1 MMHWALSFESQYC
14 PLCPF
19 ACASFVS
26 ICLREGGARGR
37 NPFSRAMFGPN
48 QIRRRR
54 KTRIYHVRR
63 RFTTQSMAFN
73 VVTDSTVTWAGTIDI
88 QRTPFTKA
96 RARLPRR
103 RARRG
108 KKPKHKKATIPRR
121 SATDSYE
128 FNFQGIYVPTTWTI
142 QQEEPPDRTSER
154 LSRWFGTMEELED
167 AIFKPWPRKGP
178 DPLAQFHAIRV
189 LSGSPFSK
197 SHAPKKRMQK
207 AMIAAAKLT
216 GAVPSQVKQGSL
228 PPLLQQRMSVYLN
241 AADDAD
247 LPVVIDTGASTSLT
261 PRLEDF
267 DGPIKDCET
276 TELNG
281 LSSTTTVVGVGMAAW
296 TLKDVFGVVRT
307 IRTRAY
313 YVPEA
318 QIRLFS
324 PQTYFQEQAKGELSV
339 NAFRSRLTLHDG
351 SELEFPFHPN
361 SNLPLMLS
369 GRQTKMGLAFEDV
382 MALSKEF
389 DCHGLMSVA
398 DEVNQNV
405 TQAQRELLTWHWK
418 LGHANFEW
426 IQDLCRDPKTDRR
439 RILRTRHRHVSSCPV
454 NSLRC
459 AACQL
464 GKQRRRGANTQHT
477 NTKDGRFMV
486 TRSNN
491 LRPGDCVSLDQYDST
506 LTGRLPHT
514 RGKEPKKDQYTG
526 GTLFIDHATG
536 LMHCVHQVSLNTGET
551 IEAKLQFERFAQDHG
566 VTVKSYLADNAPFGN
581 TKFVDAVK
589 HAGQS
594 LSFSGVG
601 AHHQNGVAE
610 RGVRTVTSWARTM
623 MLHAV
628 LHWPEHAHDLSLWPF
643 ALNHAVWMWN
653 NLPKRGS
660 FMAPLE
666 LFSGTVFPTL
676 DHLHRSHVWGCPVYV
691 LDPKIQDG
699 KKLPKWSPR
708 ARRGQYLGVSPD
720 HSSTVGLILNIATG
734 YVSPQYHVVYDDLF
748 SSVPNAETG
757 GVLQQDM
764 FTGSFW
770 DQLVACGLERIDDGD
785 FEDEQPQ
792 PPPLHQDWLTP
803 DEIDALRH
811 QQNDMARINP
821 LPMPPIL
828 PPRAPAPEGAAAP
841 EGALVPLAPEGE
853 DNGDGEINDGEPLF
867 PPLDLDV
874 EPNPPA
880 APPDD
885 DPQDL
890 IPPLVMDGVWDGPNN
905 STIDSGDEVV
915 IFENEEQDVEDPVRA
930 QEKMRRAQHLE
941 QPDEMHFGRGKRA
954 RKPNPKYAAYS
965 RERWKEHALFGH
977 DDYARLKVKR
987 DCLNDSFLA
996 RLDWTSTIR
1005 DLKSSQSTL
1014 MSRILAMNTNPKTGT
1029 VEAMHPMFLITKADA
1044 ADNPRWNEAMSGP
1057 DAAGFMEACKKEIDT
1072 LFRLMKA
1079 WIVVDREPWMNVI
1092 PSTWAFK
1099 RKRFPDG
1106 TVKKLKARFCARGDY
1121 QVEGIDFFDTFAP
1134 VVNWTTVRLM
1144 LILSIILN
1152 LATVQVD
1159 YTAAF
1164 LHAPIDRDP
1173 KWDSMTRQER
1183 ERSGVYVEMP
1193 RGFGQDG
1200 KVLKLKRS
1208 LYGLKQA
1215 PRNFFQH
1222 FKGQLE
1228 RVGFVAQDSVDPCL
1242 FISDKVI
1249 AVVYVDDTLFYS
1261 PKREYIDEV
1270 LNRLKTEEHA
1280 ELDVEDSVAGFLGVH
1295 IERDET
1301 QGTIKLVQK
1310 GLIKRILE
1318 ALQVGDLD
1326 RSCTPALSKPLIEDK
1341 NGDPPQGRY
1350 NYASVIGMLQYLQAH
1365 SRPDITYAVSQCA
1378 RFAFSPKRSH
1388 EQAVEKIGQYLKH
1401 TQDQGL
1407 ILKPATSLDI
1417 DCFVDADFA
1426 GLWPYEEKLD
1436 STCVKSRTGFV
1447 ICLANCPMVWTS
1459 KLQTSI
1465 ALSTMEA
1472 EYNALSESL
1481 KSVLPLQE
1489 LLTHVAEG
1497 VGLSKEY
1504 TTTFKTTIW
1513 EDNMGALT
1521 LANLEPGRIT
1531 PRSKY
1536 YAVKIHWFRQHI
1548 SDRLRVVKV
1557 DTTQQ
1562 RADILTKGLTQ
1573 TTFEHIRKLLCG
1585 W

>member
-1 MMHWALSFESQYC
+1 MMPWALSFV
-14 PLCPF
+14 
-19 ACASFVS
+19 A
-26 ICLREGGARGR
+26 IWLREGGPRGGYSS
-37 NPFSRAMFGPN
+37 FSYATFGPN
-48 QIRRRR
+48 QMQRRRR
-54 KTRIYHVRR
+54 RYKTRIYHVRR
-63 RFTTQSMAFN
+63 RFTTNIMAFDCT
-73 VVTDSTVTWAGTIDI
+73 TDSTVTWAGTIDR

-96 RARLPRR
+96 RVPSVRR
-103 RARRG
+103 RARQ
-108 KKPKHKKATIPRR
+108 HKKTTRPKK
-121 SATDSYE
+121 TTHDTYD
-128 FNFQGIYVPTTWTI
+128 FNYQGIYVPTTWTI
-142 QQEEPPDRTSER
+142 QDEPPLDPTSER
-154 LSRWFGTMEELED
+154 LSRWFGSAEELQS
-167 AIFKPWPRKGP
+167 AIWKPWLSKGP
-178 DPLAQFHAIRV
+178 DPLAQFRAIRA
-189 LSGSPFSK
+189 LSGSTFSR
-197 SHAPKKRMQK
+197 SRSPKQRMRQ

-216 GAVPSQVKQGSL
+216 GKL
-228 PPLLQQRMSVYLN
+228 PPQTDPESLLPPALQHRMSVYLN

-267 DGPIKDCET
+267 DGPLKECET

-281 LSSTTTVVGVGMAAW
+281 LSSTTAVVGVGMAAW
-296 TLKDVFGVVRT
+296 TLRDVFGVVRT

-389 DCHGLMSVA
+389 DCRGLMSVA
-398 DEVNQNV
+398 DETNQNV

-426 IQDLCRDPKTDRR
+426 IQDLCRDPQTDRR
-439 RILRTRHRHVSSCPV
+439 RILHTKHRQVSNCPV
-454 NSLRC
+454 NGLRC
-459 AACQL
+459 TACQL

-477 NTKDGRFMV
+477 HTKDGRHMV
-486 TRSNN
+486 TRSEN

-526 GTLFIDHATG
+526 STLFIDHATG

-643 ALNHAVWMWN
+643 ALNHAIWLWN

-660 FMAPLE
+660 FIAPLE
-666 LFSGTVFPTL
+666 LFTGTVFPTL
-676 DHLHRSHVWGCPVYV
+676 AHLHRSHVWGCPVYV

-720 HSSTVGLILNIATG
+720 HSSRVGLILNISTG

-770 DQLVACGLERIDDGD
+770 DHLVASGLERIDDGD
-785 FEDEQPQ
+785 FDDEQSQ
-792 PPPLHQDWLTP
+792 PPPLHHDWLTP
-803 DEIDALRH
+803 EEADALRH
-811 QQNDMARINP
+811 QQNDAARINP
-821 LPMPPIL
+821 LPLPPPPI
-828 PPRAPAPEGAAAP
+828 PVPEGAAAP
-841 EGALVPLAPEGE
+841 EGALVPLAPEGDDDSE
-853 DNGDGEINDGEPLF
+853 IQLDGDPIFPHLF
-867 PPLDLDV
+867 PLDNV

-885 DPQDL
+885 L
-890 IPPLVMDGVWDGPNN
+890 IQPLVVDGMWDDPNN
-905 STIDSGDEVV
+905 STIDSGDEIV
-915 IFENEEQDVEDPVRA
+915 IFEHEEQDEEDPVRA
-930 QEKMRRAQHLE
+930 QDKSRRAQHLE

-954 RKPNPKYAAYS
+954 RKPNPKYASYS
-965 RERWKEHALFGH
+965 RERWKEHAFFGH

-996 RLDWTSTIR
+996 GLDWNSTIR
-1005 DLKSSQSTL
+1005 DLKSTQSTL
-1014 MSRILAMNTNPKTGT
+1014 MSRMMDMNTNPKTGT
-1029 VEAMHPMFLITKADA
+1029 VEAMHPMVLITKADA

-1079 WIVVDREPWMNVI
+1079 WIVVDRQPWMNVI

-1106 TVKKLKARFCARGDY
+1106 SVKKLKARFCARGDF
-1121 QVEGIDFFDTFAP
+1121 QVEGVDFFDTFAP

-1173 KWDSMTRQER
+1173 RWDSMTRQER
-1183 ERSGVYVEMP
+1183 ERSGVCVEMP

-1200 KVLKLKRS
+1200 KVLKLQRS

-1249 AVVYVDDTLFYS
+1249 AVVYVDDTLLFYS

-1270 LNRLKTEEHA
+1270 LDKLKKQENA

-1301 QGTIKLVQK
+1301 QGTIKLTQQ
-1310 GLIKRILE
+1310 GLIKRILT

-1326 RSCTPALSKPLIEDK
+1326 RSFTPALSKPIVEDK

-1365 SRPDITYAVSQCA
+1365 SRPDITYAASQCA

-1407 ILKPATSLDI
+1407 ILKPSTNLDI

-1436 STCVKSRTGFV
+1436 STCVKSRTGFA

-1459 KLQTSI
+1459 KLQSSI

-1481 KSVLPLQE
+1481 KSVLPLRE

-1504 TTTFKTTIW
+1504 TTTFKTTVW

-1536 YAVKIHWFRQHI
+1536 YAVKMHWFRQHI

-1573 TTFEHIRKLLCG
+1573 STFEHIRKLLCG